1 MNTLNIKGAKCQ
13 NEREAHNIIMAK
25 NHKQYFVP
33 FSIKKL
39 IVTIAR
45 VILKKIITQ
54 SSKI

>member
-1 MNTLNIKGAKCQ
+1 MSRGG
-13 NEREAHNIIMAK
+13 EREAHNIIMAK

-54 SSKI
+54 SSKIWS